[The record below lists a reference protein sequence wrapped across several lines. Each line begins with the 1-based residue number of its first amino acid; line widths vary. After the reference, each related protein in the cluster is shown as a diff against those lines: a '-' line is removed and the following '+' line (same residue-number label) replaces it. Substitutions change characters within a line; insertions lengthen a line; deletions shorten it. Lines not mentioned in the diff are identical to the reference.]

1 MNRRLLLIAASLTL
15 ALLPGCKQGGSQ
27 ASKAPAHYRTV
38 RVTTSDQTLETKY
51 AAIMEGQQLVEI
63 RPQVSGTI
71 TQICF
76 NEGDKLSK
84 GQTLFILDQV
94 PYKAAVEVADA
105 NVKSAEAKLRTAKLT
120 ADSNKQ
126 LFEQD
131 VISGYELQTAQNAL
145 AEAQAAYAQ
154 AKAQMTTAH
163 NNLSYTVVKSP
174 VNGVASMTSYRV
186 GALVSSSIA
195 SPLVTVSDD
204 SYMYVYFSLSE
215 NQILDLMSQFGSQE
229 KFLSG
234 MPDVSLQLSNGRRY
248 EHSGRIDAVS
258 GVIDQS
264 TGSVRL
270 RARFPNPS
278 RLLRSGA
285 SATLII
291 PVSVKDCIAIP
302 QTTTFEIQEKVFVY
316 KVIDGKAE
324 SFEIKV
330 FALNNGTDYIV
341 ESGLEVGDVIV
352 AEGAGLLREGTLI
365 STEDGKE

>member
-154 AKAQMTTAH
+154 AKAQMTTA
-163 NNLSYTVVKSP
+163 P

-302 QTTTFEIQEKVFVY
+302 QTATFEIQEKVFVY